1 MRFNKL
7 FRKVFAAVSA
17 VTLIVSGMPVGL
29 GVTAFAADTQT
40 RKITYSFSA
49 NSSKKAPAAGEIL
62 DGTAGESGGILYV
75 SQDAGNSGV
84 TYDSDKLRF
93 RQGSVLYLPVKD
105 DTTKV
110 KYEQLCSNAATDRP
124 VYIGSADSGYSVQM
138 KTTTQS
144 VTVDDITGYIVEKEG
159 QKYLPVISG
168 GDVKIRTMALTEYN
182 PIINVTVTGTVANAA
197 ENGIT
202 EIKFDSL
209 TDSSAKTVTA
219 QVDSNGKYSVVLKR
233 VNGSAKYEVSIS
245 AVGFKIND
253 TDNGNILELTGEN
266 ATAVKDFEAV
276 ADAVATVSGSIMG
289 IPADAVKGTVSV
301 KFVPD
306 NSKLSTIAVDVKAE
320 TDGSYSF
327 SNVSINSS
335 SNYSVVL
342 GGVDDYEVTEKLN
355 KAAGDY
361 TDVQIA
367 ATQRVKVNVSGK
379 FVTSDDKASDVTKI
393 TFTNKSDSNYSY
405 SFDVTGDG
413 YKAQLRAGEYD
424 TSVVSEKYTAYD
436 HVSVGS
442 SDVLNDVYLET
453 EADTS
458 PVKYQ
463 SEVKVGKGQQFETI
477 TDAVKYI
484 GRMARTTE
492 RVTITLTDALYRE
505 QVMVDTPY
513 VTISSE
519 AGSTIT
525 WYYGSGYTYYSADM
539 NGYYSEARAVDKY
552 EKGVAIGMGTGHWGA
567 TVNVLPT
574 ATAFRSEG
582 VIYESSFNRYM
593 TTEEVEDGVG
603 KGGDNSKVD
612 RSKATDADIKLY
624 KNKERACVIFIEA
637 DQSEFKDCQFL
648 SSQDTMFT
656 GNNTEHTYFKN
667 CVIEG
672 TTDYICGDGS
682 AVFDGCTLS
691 MYGYGD
697 KAASGSIIVA
707 SKALSQLG
715 YLFNNCKVV
724 KTSYPGINNGIT
736 KTYFARPWRADSKVV
751 FLNTEV
757 EDANTIAPAGFTS
770 MSNVT
775 PAKAKYYEY
784 NTHLADGT
792 KVSTSSRAAG
802 VNKMTDEEA
811 SAVKL
816 EDYFEG
822 WTPAYYKS
830 GDVKPEPVA
839 ADYTAVDEAIK
850 AAEALNKDDYE
861 DFSAVTKAIEAVDR
875 TLTSKEQAKVDAMAK
890 AITDAINGLVK
901 KQPVVE
907 PDDPGKT
914 DIKVDIDRNEDAAD
928 FKDIASVGDVKV
940 KDEEGKDL
948 TVSEIKLNVEKAAA
962 SISEKIDAAIA
973 DKNINGFDS
982 KNADYY
988 DISLKTTDGKVVKL
1002 SNGKIKITMS
1012 YKKGI
1017 NAADYN
1023 LYVFHMNNN
1032 GVLESVAVTADENG
1046 FSFEAESNS
1055 AYEGNINETGSVTLR
1070 SGAVDANG
1078 VLKGSGNNGKLV
1090 PASFDGLNF
1099 YYTAVPT
1106 SLNFTLRAKVT
1117 VDQWNL
1123 SNGQEG
1129 FGLMAADRLGGSG
1142 WNNSYMAVV
1151 SKTEYYWN
1159 EEAGKV
1165 TNDTTMFRRASKEQ
1179 PQRTLSMRCLRNW
1192 RTGTMQQQR
1201 QRNRESR
1208 QKSRIFLQTSTC
1220 MEFKKERT

>member
-29 GVTAFAADTQT
+29 GVTAKAADTQT

-110 KYEQLCSNAATDRP
+110 KYEQICSNAATDRP
-124 VYIGSADSGYSVQM
+124 VYIGSVDSGYSVQM
-138 KTTTQS
+138 KTKTQS

-182 PIINVTVTGTVANAA
+182 PIINVAVTGTVANAA

-253 TDNGNILELTGEN
+253 TDNGNILELTGED

-306 NSKLSTIAVDVKAE
+306 NSKLSTIEVDVKAQ

-361 TDVQIA
+361 TDVKIA
-367 ATQRVKVNVSGK
+367 ATQRAKVNVSGK

-393 TFTNKSDSNYSY
+393 TFTNKSDSSYSY

-442 SDVLNDVYLET
+442 ADVLNDVYLET

-458 PVKYQ
+458 PVEYQ
-463 SEVKVGKGQQFETI
+463 AEVKVGKGQQFETI

-484 GRMARTTE
+484 GRMTRTTE

-519 AGSTIT
+519 TGSTIT

-552 EKGVAIGMGTGHWGA
+552 EKGVEIGMGTGHWGA

-593 TTEEVEDGVG
+593 TTEEVADGVG

-724 KTSYPGINNGIT
+724 KTSYPGINKGIT

-839 ADYTAVDEAIK
+839 ADYTAVDEAVK

-875 TLTSKEQAKVDAMAK
+875 TLTSEDQAKVDAMAK

-907 PDDPGKT
+907 PDDPGRT
-914 DIKVDIDRNEDAAD
+914 DIKVDLDENEDAAD
-928 FKDIASVGDVKV
+928 FKDVASVGDVKV

-973 DKNINGFDS
+973 DKNIKGFDS

-1002 SNGKIKITMS
+1002 SSGKIKITMS

-1032 GVLESVAVTADENG
+1032 GVLESVAVTADENS
-1046 FSFEAESNS
+1046 FSFEAESFSPYAVVYAAKDSGSDITPSTPENP
-1055 AYEGNINETGSVTLR
+1055 GNDETPGTAETPGTTETPDSTVTPDSSVSTGDSL
-1070 SGAVDANG
+1070 GMFMYMIILAAALAGMAG
-1078 VLKGSGNNGKLV
+1078 VVVYDRK
-1090 PASFDGLNF
+1090 
-1099 YYTAVPT
+1099 
-1106 SLNFTLRAKVT
+1106 RAK
-1117 VDQWNL
+1117 
-1123 SNGQEG
+1123 
-1129 FGLMAADRLGGSG
+1129 
-1142 WNNSYMAVV
+1142 
-1151 SKTEYYWN
+1151 
-1159 EEAGKV
+1159 
-1165 TNDTTMFRRASKEQ
+1165 
-1179 PQRTLSMRCLRNW
+1179 
-1192 RTGTMQQQR
+1192 
-1201 QRNRESR
+1201 
-1208 QKSRIFLQTSTC
+1208 
-1220 MEFKKERT
+1220 

>member
-29 GVTAFAADTQT
+29 GVTAKAADTQT

-168 GDVKIRTMALTEYN
+168 GDVKVRTMALTEYN

-253 TDNGNILELTGEN
+253 TDNGNILELTGED

-306 NSKLSTIAVDVKAE
+306 NSKLSTIEVDVKAQ

-361 TDVQIA
+361 TDVKIA
-367 ATQRVKVNVSGK
+367 ATQRTKVNVSGK

-393 TFTNKSDSNYSY
+393 TFTNKSDSSYSY

-442 SDVLNDVYLET
+442 ADVLNDVYLET

-458 PVKYQ
+458 PVEYQ
-463 SEVKVGKGQQFETI
+463 AEVKVGKGQQFETI

-484 GRMARTTE
+484 GRMTRTTE

-593 TTEEVEDGVG
+593 TTEEVADGVG

-724 KTSYPGINNGIT
+724 KTSYPGINKGIT

-875 TLTSKEQAKVDAMAK
+875 TLTSEEQAKVDAMAK

-901 KQPVVE
+901 KQT
-907 PDDPGKT
+907 DDSDKS
-914 DIKVDIDRNEDAAD
+914 DIKVDLDENEDAAD
-928 FKDIASVGDVKV
+928 FKDVASVGDVKV

-973 DKNINGFDS
+973 DKNIKGFDS

-1002 SNGKIKITMS
+1002 SSGKIKITMS

-1046 FSFEAESNS
+1046 FSFEAESFSPYAVVYAAKDSGSDITPSTPENP
-1055 AYEGNINETGSVTLR
+1055 GNNETPGTAETPGTTETPDSTVTPDSSVSTGDSL
-1070 SGAVDANG
+1070 GMFMYMIILAAALAGMAG
-1078 VLKGSGNNGKLV
+1078 VVVYDRK
-1090 PASFDGLNF
+1090 
-1099 YYTAVPT
+1099 
-1106 SLNFTLRAKVT
+1106 RAK
-1117 VDQWNL
+1117 
-1123 SNGQEG
+1123 
-1129 FGLMAADRLGGSG
+1129 
-1142 WNNSYMAVV
+1142 
-1151 SKTEYYWN
+1151 
-1159 EEAGKV
+1159 
-1165 TNDTTMFRRASKEQ
+1165 
-1179 PQRTLSMRCLRNW
+1179 
-1192 RTGTMQQQR
+1192 
-1201 QRNRESR
+1201 
-1208 QKSRIFLQTSTC
+1208 
-1220 MEFKKERT
+1220 

>member
-29 GVTAFAADTQT
+29 GVTAKAADTQT

-75 SQDAGNSGV
+75 SRDAGNSGV

-168 GDVKIRTMALTEYN
+168 GDVKVRTMALTEYN

-253 TDNGNILELTGEN
+253 TDNGNILELTGED

-306 NSKLSTIAVDVKAE
+306 NSKLSTIDVDVKAQ

-361 TDVQIA
+361 TDVKIA
-367 ATQRVKVNVSGK
+367 ATQRAKVNVSGK

-393 TFTNKSDSNYSY
+393 TFTNKSDSSYSY

-442 SDVLNDVYLET
+442 ADVLNDVYLET

-458 PVKYQ
+458 PVEYQ
-463 SEVKVGKGQQFETI
+463 AEVKVGKGQQFETI

-484 GRMARTTE
+484 GRMTRTTE

-552 EKGVAIGMGTGHWGA
+552 EKGVEIGMGTGHWGA

-593 TTEEVEDGVG
+593 TTEEVADGVG

-612 RSKATDADIKLY
+612 RSKATDAGIKLY

-682 AVFDGCTLS
+682 AVFDSCTLS

-724 KTSYPGINNGIT
+724 KTSYPGINKGIT

-830 GDVKPEPVA
+830 GNVKPEPVA

-850 AAEALNKDDYE
+850 SAEALNKDDYE

-875 TLTSKEQAKVDAMAK
+875 TLTSEDQAKVDAMAK

-914 DIKVDIDRNEDAAD
+914 DIKVDLDGNEDTAD
-928 FKDIASVGDVKV
+928 FKDIASVGDIKV

-948 TVSEIKLNVEKAAA
+948 TVSEIKLNVEKTAA
-962 SISEKIDAAIA
+962 STSEKIDAAIA
-973 DKNINGFDS
+973 EKNIKGFDS

-1002 SNGKIKITMS
+1002 SSGKIKITMS

-1046 FSFEAESNS
+1046 FSFEAESFSPYAVVYAAKDSGSDITPSTPENP
-1055 AYEGNINETGSVTLR
+1055 GNNETPGTAETPGTTETPDSTVTPDSSVSTGDSL
-1070 SGAVDANG
+1070 GMFMYMIILAAALAGMAG
-1078 VLKGSGNNGKLV
+1078 VVVYDRK
-1090 PASFDGLNF
+1090 
-1099 YYTAVPT
+1099 
-1106 SLNFTLRAKVT
+1106 RAK
-1117 VDQWNL
+1117 
-1123 SNGQEG
+1123 
-1129 FGLMAADRLGGSG
+1129 
-1142 WNNSYMAVV
+1142 
-1151 SKTEYYWN
+1151 
-1159 EEAGKV
+1159 
-1165 TNDTTMFRRASKEQ
+1165 
-1179 PQRTLSMRCLRNW
+1179 
-1192 RTGTMQQQR
+1192 
-1201 QRNRESR
+1201 
-1208 QKSRIFLQTSTC
+1208 
-1220 MEFKKERT
+1220 

>member
-29 GVTAFAADTQT
+29 GVTAKAADTQT

-49 NSSKKAPAAGEIL
+49 NSSKKAPTAGEIL

-110 KYEQLCSNAATDRP
+110 KYEQVCSNAATDRP
-124 VYIGSADSGYSVQM
+124 VYIGSVDSGYSVQM

-168 GDVKIRTMALTEYN
+168 GDVKVRTMTLTEYN

-253 TDNGNILELTGEN
+253 TDNGNILELTGED

-306 NSKLSTIAVDVKAE
+306 NSKLSTIEVDVKAQ

-361 TDVQIA
+361 TDVKIA
-367 ATQRVKVNVSGK
+367 ATQRTKVNVSGK

-393 TFTNKSDSNYSY
+393 TFTNKSDSSYSY

-442 SDVLNDVYLET
+442 ADVLNDVYLET

-458 PVKYQ
+458 PVEYQ
-463 SEVKVGKGQQFETI
+463 AEVKVGKGQQFETI

-484 GRMARTTE
+484 GRMTRTTE

-593 TTEEVEDGVG
+593 TTEEVADGVG

-724 KTSYPGINNGIT
+724 KTSYPGINKGIT

-875 TLTSKEQAKVDAMAK
+875 TLTSEEQAKVDAMAK

-901 KQPVVE
+901 KQT
-907 PDDPGKT
+907 DDSDKS
-914 DIKVDIDRNEDAAD
+914 DIKVDLDENEDAAD
-928 FKDIASVGDVKV
+928 FKDVASVGDVKV

-973 DKNINGFDS
+973 DKNIKGFDS

-1002 SNGKIKITMS
+1002 SSGKIKITMS

-1046 FSFEAESNS
+1046 FSFEAESFSPYAVVYAAKDSGSDITPSTPENP
-1055 AYEGNINETGSVTLR
+1055 GNNETPGTAETPGTTETPDSTVTPDSSVSTGDSL
-1070 SGAVDANG
+1070 GMFMYMIILAAALAGMAG
-1078 VLKGSGNNGKLV
+1078 VVVYDRK
-1090 PASFDGLNF
+1090 
-1099 YYTAVPT
+1099 
-1106 SLNFTLRAKVT
+1106 RAK
-1117 VDQWNL
+1117 
-1123 SNGQEG
+1123 
-1129 FGLMAADRLGGSG
+1129 
-1142 WNNSYMAVV
+1142 
-1151 SKTEYYWN
+1151 
-1159 EEAGKV
+1159 
-1165 TNDTTMFRRASKEQ
+1165 
-1179 PQRTLSMRCLRNW
+1179 
-1192 RTGTMQQQR
+1192 
-1201 QRNRESR
+1201 
-1208 QKSRIFLQTSTC
+1208 
-1220 MEFKKERT
+1220 

>member
-306 NSKLSTIAVDVKAE
+306 NSKLSTIAVDVKAQ

-724 KTSYPGINNGIT
+724 KTSYPGINKGIT

-822 WTPAYYKS
+822 WTPTYYTS

-875 TLTSKEQAKVDAMAK
+875 TLTSEDQAKVDAMAK

-1046 FSFEAESNS
+1046 FSFEAESFSPYAVVYAVKDSGSDITPSTPENP
-1055 AYEGNINETGSVTLR
+1055 GNDETPGTTETPGTPGTTETPDSSVSTGDSL
-1070 SGAVDANG
+1070 GMFMYMIILAAALAGMAG
-1078 VLKGSGNNGKLV
+1078 VVVNDRK
-1090 PASFDGLNF
+1090 
-1099 YYTAVPT
+1099 
-1106 SLNFTLRAKVT
+1106 RAK
-1117 VDQWNL
+1117 
-1123 SNGQEG
+1123 
-1129 FGLMAADRLGGSG
+1129 
-1142 WNNSYMAVV
+1142 
-1151 SKTEYYWN
+1151 
-1159 EEAGKV
+1159 
-1165 TNDTTMFRRASKEQ
+1165 
-1179 PQRTLSMRCLRNW
+1179 
-1192 RTGTMQQQR
+1192 
-1201 QRNRESR
+1201 
-1208 QKSRIFLQTSTC
+1208 
-1220 MEFKKERT
+1220 

>member
-49 NSSKKAPAAGEIL
+49 NSSKKAPVAGEIL

-75 SQDAGNSGV
+75 SQDVGNSGV

-306 NSKLSTIAVDVKAE
+306 NSKLSTIAVDVKAQ

-367 ATQRVKVNVSGK
+367 ATQRAKVNVSGK

-724 KTSYPGINNGIT
+724 KTSYPGINKGIT

-839 ADYTAVDEAIK
+839 ADYTSVDEAVK

-875 TLTSKEQAKVDAMAK
+875 TLTSEEQAKVDAMAK

-928 FKDIASVGDVKV
+928 FKDVVSVGDVKV

-948 TVSEIKLNVEKAAA
+948 TVSEIKLNVEKIAA
-962 SISEKIDAAIA
+962 STSEKIDAAIA
-973 DKNINGFDS
+973 EKNIKGFDS

-1002 SNGKIKITMS
+1002 SSGKIKITMS

-1046 FSFEAESNS
+1046 FSFEAESFS
-1055 AYEGNINETGSVTLR
+1055 PYAVVYAVKDSGSDITP
-1070 SGAVDANG
+1070 STPEN
-1078 VLKGSGNNGKLV
+1078 SGNDETPGTTET
-1090 PASFDGLNF
+1090 PG
-1099 YYTAVPT
+1099 TAETPGTTETPDSSVST
-1106 SLNFTLRAKVT
+1106 GDSLGMFMYMIILAAALAGMAGVAVYDRKRAK
-1117 VDQWNL
+1117 
-1123 SNGQEG
+1123 
-1129 FGLMAADRLGGSG
+1129 
-1142 WNNSYMAVV
+1142 
-1151 SKTEYYWN
+1151 
-1159 EEAGKV
+1159 
-1165 TNDTTMFRRASKEQ
+1165 
-1179 PQRTLSMRCLRNW
+1179 
-1192 RTGTMQQQR
+1192 
-1201 QRNRESR
+1201 
-1208 QKSRIFLQTSTC
+1208 
-1220 MEFKKERT
+1220 

>member
-29 GVTAFAADTQT
+29 GVTAKAADTQT

-75 SQDAGNSGV
+75 SRDAGNSGV

-168 GDVKIRTMALTEYN
+168 GDVKVRTMALTEYN

-233 VNGSAKYEVSIS
+233 VNGSARYEVSIS

-253 TDNGNILELTGEN
+253 TDNGNILELTGED

-306 NSKLSTIAVDVKAE
+306 NSKLSTIEVDVKAQ

-361 TDVQIA
+361 TDVKIA
-367 ATQRVKVNVSGK
+367 ATQRTKVNVSGK

-393 TFTNKSDSNYSY
+393 TFTNKSDSSYSY

-442 SDVLNDVYLET
+442 ADVLNDVYLET

-458 PVKYQ
+458 PVEYQ
-463 SEVKVGKGQQFETI
+463 AEVKVGKGQQFETI

-484 GRMARTTE
+484 GRMTRTTE

-552 EKGVAIGMGTGHWGA
+552 EKGVEIGMGTGHWGA

-593 TTEEVEDGVG
+593 TTEEVADGVG

-822 WTPAYYKS
+822 WAPAYYKS

-875 TLTSKEQAKVDAMAK
+875 TLTSEEQAKVDAMAK

-914 DIKVDIDRNEDAAD
+914 DIKVDLDGNEYAAD
-928 FKDIASVGDVKV
+928 FKDVASVGDVKV

-948 TVSEIKLNVEKAAA
+948 TVSEIRLNVEKTAA
-962 SISEKIDAAIA
+962 STSEKIDAAIA
-973 DKNINGFDS
+973 EKNIKGFDS

-1002 SNGKIKITMS
+1002 SSGKIKITMS

-1032 GVLESVAVTADENG
+1032 GVLESVAVTADENS
-1046 FSFEAESNS
+1046 FSFEAESFSPYAVVYAAKDSGSDITPSTPENP
-1055 AYEGNINETGSVTLR
+1055 GNDETPGTAETPGTTETPDSTVTPDSSVSTGDSL
-1070 SGAVDANG
+1070 GMFMYMIILAAALAGMAG
-1078 VLKGSGNNGKLV
+1078 VVVYDRK
-1090 PASFDGLNF
+1090 
-1099 YYTAVPT
+1099 
-1106 SLNFTLRAKVT
+1106 RAK
-1117 VDQWNL
+1117 
-1123 SNGQEG
+1123 
-1129 FGLMAADRLGGSG
+1129 
-1142 WNNSYMAVV
+1142 
-1151 SKTEYYWN
+1151 
-1159 EEAGKV
+1159 
-1165 TNDTTMFRRASKEQ
+1165 
-1179 PQRTLSMRCLRNW
+1179 
-1192 RTGTMQQQR
+1192 
-1201 QRNRESR
+1201 
-1208 QKSRIFLQTSTC
+1208 
-1220 MEFKKERT
+1220 

>member
-49 NSSKKAPAAGEIL
+49 NSSKKAPVAGEIL

-75 SQDAGNSGV
+75 SQDVGNSGV

-306 NSKLSTIAVDVKAE
+306 NSKLSTIDVDVKAE
-320 TDGSYSF
+320 KDGSYSF

-361 TDVQIA
+361 TDVKIA
-367 ATQRVKVNVSGK
+367 ATQRAKINVSGK

-393 TFTNKSDSNYSY
+393 TFTNKLDSSYSY

-784 NTHLADGT
+784 NTHTPDGT
-792 KVSTSSRAAG
+792 AVDTSARAEGVTILTAEDAAKIDIKALHTAG
-802 VNKMTDEEA
+802 EWIVDKEATAEEAGSKHKECTVCGHVMEEAVIDKLTPSIPDPEPTPDKPNADVEVKGDAPTIKNDADTVKEIESSVKLTDEEKE
-811 SAVKL
+811 AVKAGADIKFNIVVKD
-816 EDYFEG
+816 EVK
-822 WTPAYYKS
+822 A
-830 GDVKPEPVA
+830 GDKELIDTKISSLVNNGVVGKVFDITIEKQVGSNAAVKAEFNSEITLKVQVPE
-839 ADYTAVDEAIK
+839 ELI
-850 AAEALNKDDYE
+850 NKDDSKTRTYKIIRVHDGE
-861 DFSAVTKAIEAVDR
+861 VTVID
-875 TLTSKEQAKVDAMAK
+875 KENCVFDEETGL
-890 AITDAINGLVK
+890 ITF
-901 KQPVVE
+901 
-907 PDDPGKT
+907 KT
-914 DIKVDIDRNEDAAD
+914 DKFSTYAIVYEDAA
-928 FKDIASVGDVKV
+928 K
-940 KDEEGKDL
+940 
-948 TVSEIKLNVEKAAA
+948 TVVTPGNTDNNQPAAP
-962 SISEKIDAAIA
+962 
-973 DKNINGFDS
+973 
-982 KNADYY
+982 
-988 DISLKTTDGKVVKL
+988 
-1002 SNGKIKITMS
+1002 
-1012 YKKGI
+1012 
-1017 NAADYN
+1017 
-1023 LYVFHMNNN
+1023 
-1032 GVLESVAVTADENG
+1032 
-1046 FSFEAESNS
+1046 EAEKP
-1055 AYEGNINETGSVTLR
+1055 AAEGSSPNTGDM
-1070 SGAVDANG
+1070 GMMAV
-1078 VLKGSGNNGKLV
+1078 VMMMS
-1090 PASFDGLNF
+1090 
-1099 YYTAVPT
+1099 
-1106 SLNFTLRAKVT
+1106 
-1117 VDQWNL
+1117 
-1123 SNGQEG
+1123 
-1129 FGLMAADRLGGSG
+1129 LMAAAMLGAAYVLFAQARS
-1142 WNNSYMAVV
+1142 
-1151 SKTEYYWN
+1151 
-1159 EEAGKV
+1159 
-1165 TNDTTMFRRASKEQ
+1165 RRRS
-1179 PQRTLSMRCLRNW
+1179 
-1192 RTGTMQQQR
+1192 
-1201 QRNRESR
+1201 
-1208 QKSRIFLQTSTC
+1208 
-1220 MEFKKERT
+1220 

>member
-29 GVTAFAADTQT
+29 GVTAKAADTQT

-124 VYIGSADSGYSVQM
+124 VYIGSVDSGYSVQM

-306 NSKLSTIAVDVKAE
+306 NSKLSTIDVDVKAE
-320 TDGSYSF
+320 KDGSYSF

-361 TDVQIA
+361 TDVKIA
-367 ATQRVKVNVSGK
+367 ATQRAKINVSGK

-393 TFTNKSDSNYSY
+393 TFTNKSDSSYSY

-442 SDVLNDVYLET
+442 ADVLNDVYLET

-875 TLTSKEQAKVDAMAK
+875 TLTSEDQAKVDAMAK

-948 TVSEIKLNVEKAAA
+948 TVSEIKLNVEKIAA
-962 SISEKIDAAIA
+962 STSEKIDAAIA
-973 DKNINGFDS
+973 EKNIKGFDS

-1032 GVLESVAVTADENG
+1032 GVLESVAVTADENV
-1046 FSFEAESNS
+1046 FSFEAESFSPYAVVYAVKDSGSDITPSIPENP
-1055 AYEGNINETGSVTLR
+1055 GNDETPGTTETPGTAETPDSTVTPDSSVSTGDSL
-1070 SGAVDANG
+1070 GMFMYMIILAAALAGIAGVAVYDR
-1078 VLKGSGNNGKLV
+1078 K
-1090 PASFDGLNF
+1090 
-1099 YYTAVPT
+1099 
-1106 SLNFTLRAKVT
+1106 RAK
-1117 VDQWNL
+1117 
-1123 SNGQEG
+1123 
-1129 FGLMAADRLGGSG
+1129 
-1142 WNNSYMAVV
+1142 
-1151 SKTEYYWN
+1151 
-1159 EEAGKV
+1159 
-1165 TNDTTMFRRASKEQ
+1165 
-1179 PQRTLSMRCLRNW
+1179 
-1192 RTGTMQQQR
+1192 
-1201 QRNRESR
+1201 
-1208 QKSRIFLQTSTC
+1208 
-1220 MEFKKERT
+1220 

>member
-29 GVTAFAADTQT
+29 GVTAKAADTQT

-110 KYEQLCSNAATDRP
+110 KYEQVCSNAATDRP
-124 VYIGSADSGYSVQM
+124 VYIGSVDSGYSVQM

-168 GDVKIRTMALTEYN
+168 GDVKVRTMALTEYN

-233 VNGSAKYEVSIS
+233 VNGSARYEVSIS

-253 TDNGNILELTGEN
+253 TDNGNILELTGED

-306 NSKLSTIAVDVKAE
+306 NSKLSTIEVDVKAQ

-361 TDVQIA
+361 TDVKIA
-367 ATQRVKVNVSGK
+367 ATQRAKVNVSGK

-393 TFTNKSDSNYSY
+393 TFTNKSDSSYSY

-442 SDVLNDVYLET
+442 ADVLNDVYLET

-458 PVKYQ
+458 PVEYQ
-463 SEVKVGKGQQFETI
+463 AEVKVGKGQQFETI

-484 GRMARTTE
+484 GRMTRTTE

-593 TTEEVEDGVG
+593 TTEEVADGVG

-724 KTSYPGINNGIT
+724 KTSYPGINKGIT

-875 TLTSKEQAKVDAMAK
+875 TLTSEEQAKVDAMAK

-914 DIKVDIDRNEDAAD
+914 DIKVDLDGNEDTAD
-928 FKDIASVGDVKV
+928 FKDIASVGDIKV

-948 TVSEIKLNVEKAAA
+948 TVSEIKLNVEKTAA
-962 SISEKIDAAIA
+962 STSEKIDAAIA
-973 DKNINGFDS
+973 EKNIKGFDS

-1002 SNGKIKITMS
+1002 SSGKIKITMS

-1046 FSFEAESNS
+1046 FSFEAESFSPYAVVYAAKDSGSDITPSTPENP
-1055 AYEGNINETGSVTLR
+1055 GNNETPGTAETPETPDSTVTPDSSVSTGDSL
-1070 SGAVDANG
+1070 GMFMYMIILAAALAGMAG
-1078 VLKGSGNNGKLV
+1078 VVVYDRK
-1090 PASFDGLNF
+1090 
-1099 YYTAVPT
+1099 
-1106 SLNFTLRAKVT
+1106 RAK
-1117 VDQWNL
+1117 
-1123 SNGQEG
+1123 
-1129 FGLMAADRLGGSG
+1129 
-1142 WNNSYMAVV
+1142 
-1151 SKTEYYWN
+1151 
-1159 EEAGKV
+1159 
-1165 TNDTTMFRRASKEQ
+1165 
-1179 PQRTLSMRCLRNW
+1179 
-1192 RTGTMQQQR
+1192 
-1201 QRNRESR
+1201 
-1208 QKSRIFLQTSTC
+1208 
-1220 MEFKKERT
+1220 

>member
-29 GVTAFAADTQT
+29 GVTAKAADTQT

-75 SQDAGNSGV
+75 SRDAGNSGV

-168 GDVKIRTMALTEYN
+168 GDVKVRTMALTEYN

-253 TDNGNILELTGEN
+253 TDNGNILELTGED

-306 NSKLSTIAVDVKAE
+306 NSKLSTIDVDVKAQ

-355 KAAGDY
+355 KAVGDY
-361 TDVQIA
+361 TDVKIA
-367 ATQRVKVNVSGK
+367 ATQRAKVNVSGK

-393 TFTNKSDSNYSY
+393 TFTNKSDSSYSY
-405 SFDVTGDG
+405 SFNVTGDG

-442 SDVLNDVYLET
+442 ADVLNDVYLET

-458 PVKYQ
+458 PVEYQ
-463 SEVKVGKGQQFETI
+463 AEVKVGKGQQFETI

-484 GRMARTTE
+484 GRMTRTTE
-492 RVTITLTDALYRE
+492 RVTIILTDALYRE

-552 EKGVAIGMGTGHWGA
+552 EKGVEIGMGTGHWGA

-593 TTEEVEDGVG
+593 TTEEVADGVG

-811 SAVKL
+811 SEVKL

-839 ADYTAVDEAIK
+839 ADYTAVDEAVK

-875 TLTSKEQAKVDAMAK
+875 TLTSEEQAKVDAMAK

-914 DIKVDIDRNEDAAD
+914 DIKVDLDENEDAAD
-928 FKDIASVGDVKV
+928 FKDVASVGDVKV

-973 DKNINGFDS
+973 DKNIKGFDS

-1002 SNGKIKITMS
+1002 SSGKIKITMS

-1032 GVLESVAVTADENG
+1032 GVLESVAVTADENS
-1046 FSFEAESNS
+1046 FSFEAESFSPYAVVYAAKDSGSDITPSTPENP
-1055 AYEGNINETGSVTLR
+1055 GNDETPGTAETPGTTETPDSTVTPDSSVSTGDSL
-1070 SGAVDANG
+1070 GMFMYMIILAAALAGMAG
-1078 VLKGSGNNGKLV
+1078 VVVYDRK
-1090 PASFDGLNF
+1090 
-1099 YYTAVPT
+1099 
-1106 SLNFTLRAKVT
+1106 RAK
-1117 VDQWNL
+1117 
-1123 SNGQEG
+1123 
-1129 FGLMAADRLGGSG
+1129 
-1142 WNNSYMAVV
+1142 
-1151 SKTEYYWN
+1151 
-1159 EEAGKV
+1159 
-1165 TNDTTMFRRASKEQ
+1165 
-1179 PQRTLSMRCLRNW
+1179 
-1192 RTGTMQQQR
+1192 
-1201 QRNRESR
+1201 
-1208 QKSRIFLQTSTC
+1208 
-1220 MEFKKERT
+1220 

>member
-1 MRFNKL
+1 MRFDKL

-29 GVTAFAADTQT
+29 GVTAKAADTQT

-110 KYEQLCSNAATDRP
+110 KYEQVCSNAATDRP
-124 VYIGSADSGYSVQM
+124 VYIGSVDSGYSVQM

-168 GDVKIRTMALTEYN
+168 GDVKVRTMTLTEYN

-233 VNGSAKYEVSIS
+233 VNGSARYEVSIS

-253 TDNGNILELTGEN
+253 TDNGNILELTGED

-306 NSKLSTIAVDVKAE
+306 NSKLSTIEVDVKAQ

-361 TDVQIA
+361 TDVKIA
-367 ATQRVKVNVSGK
+367 ATQRAKVNVSGK

-393 TFTNKSDSNYSY
+393 TFTNKSDSSYSY

-442 SDVLNDVYLET
+442 ADVLNDVYLET

-458 PVKYQ
+458 PVEYQ
-463 SEVKVGKGQQFETI
+463 AEVKVGKGQQFETI

-484 GRMARTTE
+484 GRMTRTTE

-519 AGSTIT
+519 TGSAIT

-552 EKGVAIGMGTGHWGA
+552 EKGVEIGMGTGHWGA

-593 TTEEVEDGVG
+593 TTEEVADGVG

-724 KTSYPGINNGIT
+724 KTSYPGINKGIT

-875 TLTSKEQAKVDAMAK
+875 TLTSEDQAKVDAMAK

-901 KQPVVE
+901 KQT
-907 PDDPGKT
+907 DDSDKS
-914 DIKVDIDRNEDAAD
+914 DIKVDLDENEDAAD
-928 FKDIASVGDVKV
+928 FKDVASVGDVKV

-973 DKNINGFDS
+973 DKNIKGFDS

-1002 SNGKIKITMS
+1002 SSGKIKITMS

-1046 FSFEAESNS
+1046 FSFEAESFSPYAVVYAAKDSGSDITPSTPENP
-1055 AYEGNINETGSVTLR
+1055 GNNETPGTAETPGTTETPDSTVTPDSSVSTGDSL
-1070 SGAVDANG
+1070 GMFMYMIILAAALAGMAG
-1078 VLKGSGNNGKLV
+1078 VVVYDRK
-1090 PASFDGLNF
+1090 
-1099 YYTAVPT
+1099 
-1106 SLNFTLRAKVT
+1106 RAK
-1117 VDQWNL
+1117 
-1123 SNGQEG
+1123 
-1129 FGLMAADRLGGSG
+1129 
-1142 WNNSYMAVV
+1142 
-1151 SKTEYYWN
+1151 
-1159 EEAGKV
+1159 
-1165 TNDTTMFRRASKEQ
+1165 
-1179 PQRTLSMRCLRNW
+1179 
-1192 RTGTMQQQR
+1192 
-1201 QRNRESR
+1201 
-1208 QKSRIFLQTSTC
+1208 
-1220 MEFKKERT
+1220 

>member
-29 GVTAFAADTQT
+29 GVTAKAADTQT

-75 SQDAGNSGV
+75 SRDAGNSGV

-168 GDVKIRTMALTEYN
+168 GDVKVRTMALTEYN

-253 TDNGNILELTGEN
+253 TDNGNILELTGED

-306 NSKLSTIAVDVKAE
+306 NSKLSTIDVDVKAQ

-361 TDVQIA
+361 TDVKIA
-367 ATQRVKVNVSGK
+367 ATQRAKVNVSGK

-393 TFTNKSDSNYSY
+393 TFTNKSDSSYSY
-405 SFDVTGDG
+405 SFNVTGDG

-442 SDVLNDVYLET
+442 ADVLNDVYLET

-458 PVKYQ
+458 PVEYQ
-463 SEVKVGKGQQFETI
+463 AEVKVGKGQQFETI

-484 GRMARTTE
+484 GRMTRTTE
-492 RVTITLTDALYRE
+492 RVTIILTDALYRE

-552 EKGVAIGMGTGHWGA
+552 EKGVEIGMGTGHWGA

-593 TTEEVEDGVG
+593 TTEEVADGVG

-811 SAVKL
+811 SEVKL

-839 ADYTAVDEAIK
+839 ADYTSVDEAIK

-875 TLTSKEQAKVDAMAK
+875 TLTSEDQAKVDAMAK

-914 DIKVDIDRNEDAAD
+914 DIKVDLDRNEDTAD

-973 DKNINGFDS
+973 DKNIKGFDS

-1002 SNGKIKITMS
+1002 SSGKIKITMS

-1046 FSFEAESNS
+1046 FSFEAESFSPYAVVYAAKDSGSDITPSTPENP
-1055 AYEGNINETGSVTLR
+1055 GNNETPGTAETPGTTETPDSTVTPDSSVSTGDSL
-1070 SGAVDANG
+1070 GMFMYMIILAAALAGMAG
-1078 VLKGSGNNGKLV
+1078 VVVYDRK
-1090 PASFDGLNF
+1090 
-1099 YYTAVPT
+1099 
-1106 SLNFTLRAKVT
+1106 RAK
-1117 VDQWNL
+1117 
-1123 SNGQEG
+1123 
-1129 FGLMAADRLGGSG
+1129 
-1142 WNNSYMAVV
+1142 
-1151 SKTEYYWN
+1151 
-1159 EEAGKV
+1159 
-1165 TNDTTMFRRASKEQ
+1165 
-1179 PQRTLSMRCLRNW
+1179 
-1192 RTGTMQQQR
+1192 
-1201 QRNRESR
+1201 
-1208 QKSRIFLQTSTC
+1208 
-1220 MEFKKERT
+1220 

>member
-1 MRFNKL
+1 MRVAYQCSEGFMRFNKL

-29 GVTAFAADTQT
+29 GVTAKAADTQT

-110 KYEQLCSNAATDRP
+110 KYEQVCSNAATDRP

-168 GDVKIRTMALTEYN
+168 GDVKVRTMALTEYN

-253 TDNGNILELTGEN
+253 TDNGNILELTGED

-306 NSKLSTIAVDVKAE
+306 NSKLSTIEVDVKAQ

-361 TDVQIA
+361 TDVKIA
-367 ATQRVKVNVSGK
+367 ATQRTKVNVSGK

-393 TFTNKSDSNYSY
+393 TFTNKSDSSYSY

-442 SDVLNDVYLET
+442 ADVLNDVYLET

-458 PVKYQ
+458 PVEYQ
-463 SEVKVGKGQQFETI
+463 AEVKVGKGQQFETI

-484 GRMARTTE
+484 GRMTRTTE

-593 TTEEVEDGVG
+593 TTEEVADGVG

-724 KTSYPGINNGIT
+724 KTSYPGINKGIT

-875 TLTSKEQAKVDAMAK
+875 TLTSEEQAKVDAMAK

-907 PDDPGKT
+907 PDDPGKI
-914 DIKVDIDRNEDAAD
+914 DIKVDLDRNEDTVD

-973 DKNINGFDS
+973 EKNIKGFDS

-1002 SNGKIKITMS
+1002 SSGKIKITMS

-1046 FSFEAESNS
+1046 FSFEAESFSPYAVVYAAKDSGSDITPSTPENP
-1055 AYEGNINETGSVTLR
+1055 GNDETPGTTETPDSTVTPDSSVSTGDSL
-1070 SGAVDANG
+1070 GMFMYMIILAAALAGMAG
-1078 VLKGSGNNGKLV
+1078 VVVYDRK
-1090 PASFDGLNF
+1090 
-1099 YYTAVPT
+1099 
-1106 SLNFTLRAKVT
+1106 RAK
-1117 VDQWNL
+1117 
-1123 SNGQEG
+1123 
-1129 FGLMAADRLGGSG
+1129 
-1142 WNNSYMAVV
+1142 
-1151 SKTEYYWN
+1151 
-1159 EEAGKV
+1159 
-1165 TNDTTMFRRASKEQ
+1165 
-1179 PQRTLSMRCLRNW
+1179 
-1192 RTGTMQQQR
+1192 
-1201 QRNRESR
+1201 
-1208 QKSRIFLQTSTC
+1208 
-1220 MEFKKERT
+1220 

>member
-29 GVTAFAADTQT
+29 GVTAKAADTQT

-49 NSSKKAPAAGEIL
+49 NSSKKAPTAGEIL

-110 KYEQLCSNAATDRP
+110 KYEQVCSNAATDRP
-124 VYIGSADSGYSVQM
+124 VYIGSVDSGYSVQM

-168 GDVKIRTMALTEYN
+168 GDVKVRTMTLTEYN

-253 TDNGNILELTGEN
+253 TDNGNILELTGED

-306 NSKLSTIAVDVKAE
+306 NSKLSTIEVDVKAQ

-361 TDVQIA
+361 TDVKIA
-367 ATQRVKVNVSGK
+367 ATQRTKVNVSGK

-393 TFTNKSDSNYSY
+393 TFTNKSDSSYSY

-442 SDVLNDVYLET
+442 ADVLNDVYLET

-458 PVKYQ
+458 PVEYQ
-463 SEVKVGKGQQFETI
+463 AEVKVGKGQQFETI

-484 GRMARTTE
+484 GRMTRTTE

-593 TTEEVEDGVG
+593 TTEEVADGVG

-672 TTDYICGDGS
+672 TTDYIWGDCS

-724 KTSYPGINNGIT
+724 KTSYPGINKGIT

-875 TLTSKEQAKVDAMAK
+875 TLTSEEQAKVDAMAK

-901 KQPVVE
+901 KQT
-907 PDDPGKT
+907 DDSDKS
-914 DIKVDIDRNEDAAD
+914 DIKVDLDENEDAAD
-928 FKDIASVGDVKV
+928 FKDVASVGDVKV

-973 DKNINGFDS
+973 DKNIKGFDS

-1002 SNGKIKITMS
+1002 SSGKIKITMS

-1046 FSFEAESNS
+1046 FSFEAESFSPYAVVYAAKDSGSDITPSTPENP
-1055 AYEGNINETGSVTLR
+1055 GNNETPGTAETPGTTETPDSTVTPDSSVSTGDSL
-1070 SGAVDANG
+1070 GMFMYMIILAAALAGMAG
-1078 VLKGSGNNGKLV
+1078 VVVYDRK
-1090 PASFDGLNF
+1090 
-1099 YYTAVPT
+1099 
-1106 SLNFTLRAKVT
+1106 RAK
-1117 VDQWNL
+1117 
-1123 SNGQEG
+1123 
-1129 FGLMAADRLGGSG
+1129 
-1142 WNNSYMAVV
+1142 
-1151 SKTEYYWN
+1151 
-1159 EEAGKV
+1159 
-1165 TNDTTMFRRASKEQ
+1165 
-1179 PQRTLSMRCLRNW
+1179 
-1192 RTGTMQQQR
+1192 
-1201 QRNRESR
+1201 
-1208 QKSRIFLQTSTC
+1208 
-1220 MEFKKERT
+1220 

>member
-29 GVTAFAADTQT
+29 GVTAKAADTQT

-75 SQDAGNSGV
+75 SRDAGNSGV

-168 GDVKIRTMALTEYN
+168 GDVKVRTMALTEYN

-253 TDNGNILELTGEN
+253 TDNGNILELTGED
-266 ATAVKDFEAV
+266 ATTVKDFEAV

-306 NSKLSTIAVDVKAE
+306 NSKLSTIDVDVKAQ

-361 TDVQIA
+361 TDVKIA
-367 ATQRVKVNVSGK
+367 ATQRAKVNVSGK

-393 TFTNKSDSNYSY
+393 TFTNKSDSSYSY

-442 SDVLNDVYLET
+442 ADVLNDVYLET

-458 PVKYQ
+458 PVEYQ
-463 SEVKVGKGQQFETI
+463 AEVKVGKGQQFETI

-484 GRMARTTE
+484 GRMTRTTE

-593 TTEEVEDGVG
+593 TTEEVADGVG

-707 SKALSQLG
+707 SKAL
-715 YLFNNCKVV
+715 
-724 KTSYPGINNGIT
+724 KTSYAGINKCIT

-875 TLTSKEQAKVDAMAK
+875 TLTSEDQAKVDAMAK

-914 DIKVDIDRNEDAAD
+914 DIKVDLDENEDAAD
-928 FKDIASVGDVKV
+928 FKDVASVGDVKV

-973 DKNINGFDS
+973 DKNIKGFDS

-1046 FSFEAESNS
+1046 FSFEAESFSPYAVVYAAKDSGSDITPSTPENP
-1055 AYEGNINETGSVTLR
+1055 GNNETPGTAETPGTTETPDSTVTPDSSVSTGDSL
-1070 SGAVDANG
+1070 GMFMYMIILAAALAGMAG
-1078 VLKGSGNNGKLV
+1078 VVVYDRK
-1090 PASFDGLNF
+1090 
-1099 YYTAVPT
+1099 
-1106 SLNFTLRAKVT
+1106 RAK
-1117 VDQWNL
+1117 
-1123 SNGQEG
+1123 
-1129 FGLMAADRLGGSG
+1129 
-1142 WNNSYMAVV
+1142 
-1151 SKTEYYWN
+1151 
-1159 EEAGKV
+1159 
-1165 TNDTTMFRRASKEQ
+1165 
-1179 PQRTLSMRCLRNW
+1179 
-1192 RTGTMQQQR
+1192 
-1201 QRNRESR
+1201 
-1208 QKSRIFLQTSTC
+1208 
-1220 MEFKKERT
+1220 

>member
-49 NSSKKAPAAGEIL
+49 NSSKKAPVAGEIL

-75 SQDAGNSGV
+75 SQDVGNSGV

-93 RQGSVLYLPVKD
+93 RKGSVLYLPVKD

-245 AVGFKIND
+245 AVGYKIND
-253 TDNGNILELTGEN
+253 TDNGNILELTGEG
-266 ATAVKDFEAV
+266 ATAVKDFETV

-875 TLTSKEQAKVDAMAK
+875 TLTSEEQAKVDAMAK

-973 DKNINGFDS
+973 DKNIKGFDS

-1046 FSFEAESNS
+1046 FSFEAESFSPYAVVYAVKDSGSDITPSTPENP
-1055 AYEGNINETGSVTLR
+1055 GNDETPGTTETPGTPGTTETPDSSVSTGDSL
-1070 SGAVDANG
+1070 GMFMYMIILAAALAGMAG
-1078 VLKGSGNNGKLV
+1078 VVVNDRK
-1090 PASFDGLNF
+1090 
-1099 YYTAVPT
+1099 
-1106 SLNFTLRAKVT
+1106 RAK
-1117 VDQWNL
+1117 
-1123 SNGQEG
+1123 
-1129 FGLMAADRLGGSG
+1129 
-1142 WNNSYMAVV
+1142 
-1151 SKTEYYWN
+1151 
-1159 EEAGKV
+1159 
-1165 TNDTTMFRRASKEQ
+1165 
-1179 PQRTLSMRCLRNW
+1179 
-1192 RTGTMQQQR
+1192 
-1201 QRNRESR
+1201 
-1208 QKSRIFLQTSTC
+1208 
-1220 MEFKKERT
+1220 

>member
-17 VTLIVSGMPVGL
+17 VTLIVSGMPAGL

-75 SQDAGNSGV
+75 SKDAGNSGV

-253 TDNGNILELTGEN
+253 TDNGNILELTGED

-306 NSKLSTIAVDVKAE
+306 NSKLSTIEVDVKAQ

-361 TDVQIA
+361 TDVKIA
-367 ATQRVKVNVSGK
+367 ATQRAKVNVSGK

-393 TFTNKSDSNYSY
+393 TFTNKSDSSYSY

-442 SDVLNDVYLET
+442 ADVLNDVYLET

-458 PVKYQ
+458 PVEYQ
-463 SEVKVGKGQQFETI
+463 AEVKVGKGQQFETI

-484 GRMARTTE
+484 GRMTRTTE

-724 KTSYPGINNGIT
+724 KTSYPGINKGIT

-830 GDVKPEPVA
+830 GDVKPEPVV
-839 ADYTAVDEAIK
+839 ADYTAVDEAVK

-875 TLTSKEQAKVDAMAK
+875 TLTSEEQAKVDAMAK

-914 DIKVDIDRNEDAAD
+914 DIKVDLDGNEYAAD
-928 FKDIASVGDVKV
+928 FKDVASVGDVKV

-948 TVSEIKLNVEKAAA
+948 TVSEIRLNVEKTAA
-962 SISEKIDAAIA
+962 STSEKIDAAIA
-973 DKNINGFDS
+973 EKNIKGFDS

-1002 SNGKIKITMS
+1002 SSGKIKITMS

-1046 FSFEAESNS
+1046 FSFEAESFSPYAVVYAAKDSGSDITPSTPENP
-1055 AYEGNINETGSVTLR
+1055 GNDETPGTTETPGTAETPGTTETPDSTVTPDSSVSTGDSL
-1070 SGAVDANG
+1070 GMFMYMIILAAALAGMAG
-1078 VLKGSGNNGKLV
+1078 VVVYDRK
-1090 PASFDGLNF
+1090 
-1099 YYTAVPT
+1099 
-1106 SLNFTLRAKVT
+1106 RAK
-1117 VDQWNL
+1117 
-1123 SNGQEG
+1123 
-1129 FGLMAADRLGGSG
+1129 
-1142 WNNSYMAVV
+1142 
-1151 SKTEYYWN
+1151 
-1159 EEAGKV
+1159 
-1165 TNDTTMFRRASKEQ
+1165 
-1179 PQRTLSMRCLRNW
+1179 
-1192 RTGTMQQQR
+1192 
-1201 QRNRESR
+1201 
-1208 QKSRIFLQTSTC
+1208 
-1220 MEFKKERT
+1220 

>member
-29 GVTAFAADTQT
+29 GVTAKAADTQT

-168 GDVKIRTMALTEYN
+168 GDVKVRTMALTEYN

-253 TDNGNILELTGEN
+253 TDNGNILELTGED

-289 IPADAVKGTVSV
+289 IPTDAVKGTVSV

-306 NSKLSTIAVDVKAE
+306 NSKLSTIDVDVKAQ

-342 GGVDDYEVTEKLN
+342 GDVDDYEVTEKLN

-361 TDVQIA
+361 TDVKIA
-367 ATQRVKVNVSGK
+367 ATQRAKVNVSGK

-393 TFTNKSDSNYSY
+393 TFTNKSDSSYSY
-405 SFDVTGDG
+405 SFNVTGDG

-442 SDVLNDVYLET
+442 ADVLNDVYLET

-458 PVKYQ
+458 PVEYQ
-463 SEVKVGKGQQFETI
+463 AEVKVGKGQQFETI

-484 GRMARTTE
+484 GRMTRTTE

-552 EKGVAIGMGTGHWGA
+552 EKGVEIGMGTGHWGA

-593 TTEEVEDGVG
+593 TTEEVADGVG

-724 KTSYPGINNGIT
+724 KTSYPGINKGIT

-839 ADYTAVDEAIK
+839 ADYTSVDEAVK

-875 TLTSKEQAKVDAMAK
+875 TLTSEDQAKVDAMAK

-914 DIKVDIDRNEDAAD
+914 DIKVDLDGNEDTAD
-928 FKDIASVGDVKV
+928 FKDIASVGDIKV

-948 TVSEIKLNVEKAAA
+948 TVSEIKLNVEKTAA
-962 SISEKIDAAIA
+962 STSEKIDAAIA
-973 DKNINGFDS
+973 EKNIKGFDS

-1002 SNGKIKITMS
+1002 SSGKIKITMS

-1046 FSFEAESNS
+1046 FSFEAESFSPYAVVYAAKDSGSDITPSTPENP
-1055 AYEGNINETGSVTLR
+1055 GNNETPGTAETPGTTETPDSTVTPDSSVSTGDSL
-1070 SGAVDANG
+1070 GMFMYMIILAAALAGMAG
-1078 VLKGSGNNGKLV
+1078 VVVYDRK
-1090 PASFDGLNF
+1090 
-1099 YYTAVPT
+1099 
-1106 SLNFTLRAKVT
+1106 RAK
-1117 VDQWNL
+1117 
-1123 SNGQEG
+1123 
-1129 FGLMAADRLGGSG
+1129 
-1142 WNNSYMAVV
+1142 
-1151 SKTEYYWN
+1151 
-1159 EEAGKV
+1159 
-1165 TNDTTMFRRASKEQ
+1165 
-1179 PQRTLSMRCLRNW
+1179 
-1192 RTGTMQQQR
+1192 
-1201 QRNRESR
+1201 
-1208 QKSRIFLQTSTC
+1208 
-1220 MEFKKERT
+1220 

>member
-1 MRFNKL
+1 
-7 FRKVFAAVSA
+7 
-17 VTLIVSGMPVGL
+17 MPVGL
-29 GVTAFAADTQT
+29 GVTAKAADTQT

-110 KYEQLCSNAATDRP
+110 KYEQVCSNAATDRP
-124 VYIGSADSGYSVQM
+124 VYIGSVDSGYSVQM

-168 GDVKIRTMALTEYN
+168 GDVKVRTMTLTEYN

-253 TDNGNILELTGEN
+253 TDNGNILELTGED

-306 NSKLSTIAVDVKAE
+306 NSKLSTIEVDVKAQ

-361 TDVQIA
+361 TDVKIA
-367 ATQRVKVNVSGK
+367 ATQRTKVNVSGK

-393 TFTNKSDSNYSY
+393 TFTNKSDSSYSY

-442 SDVLNDVYLET
+442 ADVLNDVYLET

-458 PVKYQ
+458 PVEYQ
-463 SEVKVGKGQQFETI
+463 AEVKVGKGQQFETI

-484 GRMARTTE
+484 GRMTRTTE

-552 EKGVAIGMGTGHWGA
+552 EKGVEIGMGTGHWGA

-593 TTEEVEDGVG
+593 TTEEVADGVG

-724 KTSYPGINNGIT
+724 KTSYPGINKGIT

-875 TLTSKEQAKVDAMAK
+875 TLTSEEQAKVDAMAK
-890 AITDAINGLVK
+890 AITDAINGLIK

-914 DIKVDIDRNEDAAD
+914 DIKVDLDRNEDTAD

-973 DKNINGFDS
+973 DKNIKGFDS

-1002 SNGKIKITMS
+1002 SSGKIKITMS

-1046 FSFEAESNS
+1046 FSFEAESFSPYAVVYAAKDSGSDITPSTPENP
-1055 AYEGNINETGSVTLR
+1055 GNDETPGTTETPDSTVTPDSSVSTGDSL
-1070 SGAVDANG
+1070 GMFMYMMILAAALAGMAG
-1078 VLKGSGNNGKLV
+1078 VVVYDRK
-1090 PASFDGLNF
+1090 
-1099 YYTAVPT
+1099 
-1106 SLNFTLRAKVT
+1106 RAK
-1117 VDQWNL
+1117 
-1123 SNGQEG
+1123 
-1129 FGLMAADRLGGSG
+1129 
-1142 WNNSYMAVV
+1142 
-1151 SKTEYYWN
+1151 
-1159 EEAGKV
+1159 
-1165 TNDTTMFRRASKEQ
+1165 
-1179 PQRTLSMRCLRNW
+1179 
-1192 RTGTMQQQR
+1192 
-1201 QRNRESR
+1201 
-1208 QKSRIFLQTSTC
+1208 
-1220 MEFKKERT
+1220 

>member
-29 GVTAFAADTQT
+29 GVTAKAADTQT

-110 KYEQLCSNAATDRP
+110 KYEQVCSNAATDRP
-124 VYIGSADSGYSVQM
+124 VYIGSVDSGYSVQM

-168 GDVKIRTMALTEYN
+168 GDVKVRTMALTEYN

-233 VNGSAKYEVSIS
+233 VNGSARYEVSIS

-253 TDNGNILELTGEN
+253 TDNGNILELTGED

-306 NSKLSTIAVDVKAE
+306 NSKLSTIEVDVKAQ

-361 TDVQIA
+361 TDVKIA
-367 ATQRVKVNVSGK
+367 ATQRAKVNVSGK

-393 TFTNKSDSNYSY
+393 TFTNKSDSSYSY

-442 SDVLNDVYLET
+442 ADVLNDVYLET

-458 PVKYQ
+458 PVEYQ
-463 SEVKVGKGQQFETI
+463 AEVKVGKGQQFETI

-484 GRMARTTE
+484 GRMTRTTE

-519 AGSTIT
+519 TGSAIT

-552 EKGVAIGMGTGHWGA
+552 EKGVEIGMGTGHWGA

-593 TTEEVEDGVG
+593 TTEEVADGVG

-724 KTSYPGINNGIT
+724 KTSYPGINKGIT

-784 NTHLADGT
+784 NTHLADGI

-875 TLTSKEQAKVDAMAK
+875 TLTSEDQAKVDAMAK

-914 DIKVDIDRNEDAAD
+914 DIKVDLDRNEDTAD

-940 KDEEGKDL
+940 KDEEGTDL

-973 DKNINGFDS
+973 DKNIKGFDS

-1046 FSFEAESNS
+1046 FSFEAESFSPYAVVYAAKDSGSDITPSTPENP
-1055 AYEGNINETGSVTLR
+1055 GNNETPGTAETPGTTETPDSTVTLD
-1070 SGAVDANG
+1070 SSVSTGDSLGMFMYMIILAAALAGMAG
-1078 VLKGSGNNGKLV
+1078 VVVYDRK
-1090 PASFDGLNF
+1090 
-1099 YYTAVPT
+1099 
-1106 SLNFTLRAKVT
+1106 RAK
-1117 VDQWNL
+1117 
-1123 SNGQEG
+1123 
-1129 FGLMAADRLGGSG
+1129 
-1142 WNNSYMAVV
+1142 
-1151 SKTEYYWN
+1151 
-1159 EEAGKV
+1159 
-1165 TNDTTMFRRASKEQ
+1165 
-1179 PQRTLSMRCLRNW
+1179 
-1192 RTGTMQQQR
+1192 
-1201 QRNRESR
+1201 
-1208 QKSRIFLQTSTC
+1208 
-1220 MEFKKERT
+1220 

>member
-17 VTLIVSGMPVGL
+17 VTLIVSGMPAGL

-75 SQDAGNSGV
+75 SKDAGNSGV

-253 TDNGNILELTGEN
+253 TDNGNILELTGED

-306 NSKLSTIAVDVKAE
+306 NSKLSTIEVDVKAQ

-361 TDVQIA
+361 TDVKIA
-367 ATQRVKVNVSGK
+367 ATQRAKVNVSGK

-393 TFTNKSDSNYSY
+393 TFTNKSDSSYSY

-442 SDVLNDVYLET
+442 ADVLNDVYLET

-458 PVKYQ
+458 PVEYQ
-463 SEVKVGKGQQFETI
+463 AEVKVGKGQQFETI

-724 KTSYPGINNGIT
+724 KTSYPGINKGIT

-811 SAVKL
+811 LAVKL

-839 ADYTAVDEAIK
+839 ADYTSVDEAVK

-875 TLTSKEQAKVDAMAK
+875 TLTSEEQAKVDAMAK

-914 DIKVDIDRNEDAAD
+914 DIKVDLDGNEYAAD
-928 FKDIASVGDVKV
+928 FKDVASVGDVKV

-973 DKNINGFDS
+973 DKNIKGFDS

-1046 FSFEAESNS
+1046 FSFEAESFSPYAVVYAAKDSGSDITPSTPENP
-1055 AYEGNINETGSVTLR
+1055 GNDETPGTTETPGTAETPGTTETPDSTVTPDSSVSTGDSL
-1070 SGAVDANG
+1070 GMFMYMIILAAALAGMAG
-1078 VLKGSGNNGKLV
+1078 VVVYDRK
-1090 PASFDGLNF
+1090 
-1099 YYTAVPT
+1099 
-1106 SLNFTLRAKVT
+1106 RAK
-1117 VDQWNL
+1117 
-1123 SNGQEG
+1123 
-1129 FGLMAADRLGGSG
+1129 
-1142 WNNSYMAVV
+1142 
-1151 SKTEYYWN
+1151 
-1159 EEAGKV
+1159 
-1165 TNDTTMFRRASKEQ
+1165 
-1179 PQRTLSMRCLRNW
+1179 
-1192 RTGTMQQQR
+1192 
-1201 QRNRESR
+1201 
-1208 QKSRIFLQTSTC
+1208 
-1220 MEFKKERT
+1220 

>member
-29 GVTAFAADTQT
+29 GVTAKAADTQT

-75 SQDAGNSGV
+75 SRDAGNSGV

-168 GDVKIRTMALTEYN
+168 GDVKVRTMALTEYN

-253 TDNGNILELTGEN
+253 TDNGNILELTGED

-306 NSKLSTIAVDVKAE
+306 NSKLSTIDVDVKAQ

-361 TDVQIA
+361 TDVKIA
-367 ATQRVKVNVSGK
+367 ATQRAKVNVSGK

-393 TFTNKSDSNYSY
+393 TFTNKSDSSYSY

-442 SDVLNDVYLET
+442 ADVLNDVYLET

-458 PVKYQ
+458 PVEYQ
-463 SEVKVGKGQQFETI
+463 AEVKVGKGQQFETI

-484 GRMARTTE
+484 GRMTRTTE

-593 TTEEVEDGVG
+593 TTEEVADGVG

-792 KVSTSSRAAG
+792 KVSTSSRAVG

-875 TLTSKEQAKVDAMAK
+875 TLTSEEQAKVDAMAK

-907 PDDPGKT
+907 PDDPGKI
-914 DIKVDIDRNEDAAD
+914 DIKVDLDRNEDTVD

-973 DKNINGFDS
+973 EKNIKGFDS

-1002 SNGKIKITMS
+1002 SSGKIKITMS

-1046 FSFEAESNS
+1046 FSFEAESFSPYAVVYAAKDSGSDITPSTPENP
-1055 AYEGNINETGSVTLR
+1055 GNNETPGTAETPGTTETPDSTVTPDSSVSTGDSL
-1070 SGAVDANG
+1070 GMFMYMIILAAALAGMAG
-1078 VLKGSGNNGKLV
+1078 VVVYDRK
-1090 PASFDGLNF
+1090 
-1099 YYTAVPT
+1099 
-1106 SLNFTLRAKVT
+1106 RAK
-1117 VDQWNL
+1117 
-1123 SNGQEG
+1123 
-1129 FGLMAADRLGGSG
+1129 
-1142 WNNSYMAVV
+1142 
-1151 SKTEYYWN
+1151 
-1159 EEAGKV
+1159 
-1165 TNDTTMFRRASKEQ
+1165 
-1179 PQRTLSMRCLRNW
+1179 
-1192 RTGTMQQQR
+1192 
-1201 QRNRESR
+1201 
-1208 QKSRIFLQTSTC
+1208 
-1220 MEFKKERT
+1220 

>member
-29 GVTAFAADTQT
+29 GVTAKAADTQT

-75 SQDAGNSGV
+75 SRDAGNSGV

-168 GDVKIRTMALTEYN
+168 GDVKVRTMALTEYN

-253 TDNGNILELTGEN
+253 TDNGNILELTGED

-306 NSKLSTIAVDVKAE
+306 NSKLSTIEVDVKAQ

-361 TDVQIA
+361 TDVKIA
-367 ATQRVKVNVSGK
+367 ATQRTKVNVSGK

-393 TFTNKSDSNYSY
+393 TFTNKSDSSYSY

-442 SDVLNDVYLET
+442 ADVLNDVYLET

-458 PVKYQ
+458 PVEYQ
-463 SEVKVGKGQQFETI
+463 AEVKVGKGQQFETI

-484 GRMARTTE
+484 GRMTRTTE

-552 EKGVAIGMGTGHWGA
+552 EKGVEIGMGTGHWGA

-593 TTEEVEDGVG
+593 TTEEVADGVG

-724 KTSYPGINNGIT
+724 KTSYPGINKGIT

-875 TLTSKEQAKVDAMAK
+875 TLTSEEQAKVDAMAK

-914 DIKVDIDRNEDAAD
+914 DIKVDLDENEDAAD
-928 FKDIASVGDVKV
+928 FKDVASVGDVKV

-948 TVSEIKLNVEKAAA
+948 TVSEIKLNVEKAVA

-973 DKNINGFDS
+973 DKNIKGFDS

-1002 SNGKIKITMS
+1002 SSGKIKITMS

-1046 FSFEAESNS
+1046 FSFEAESFSPYAVVYAAKDSGSDITPSTPENP
-1055 AYEGNINETGSVTLR
+1055 GNNETPGTAETPGTTETPDSTVTPDSSVSTGDSL
-1070 SGAVDANG
+1070 GMFMYMIILAAALAGMAG
-1078 VLKGSGNNGKLV
+1078 VVVYDRK
-1090 PASFDGLNF
+1090 
-1099 YYTAVPT
+1099 
-1106 SLNFTLRAKVT
+1106 RAK
-1117 VDQWNL
+1117 
-1123 SNGQEG
+1123 
-1129 FGLMAADRLGGSG
+1129 
-1142 WNNSYMAVV
+1142 
-1151 SKTEYYWN
+1151 
-1159 EEAGKV
+1159 
-1165 TNDTTMFRRASKEQ
+1165 
-1179 PQRTLSMRCLRNW
+1179 
-1192 RTGTMQQQR
+1192 
-1201 QRNRESR
+1201 
-1208 QKSRIFLQTSTC
+1208 
-1220 MEFKKERT
+1220 

>member
-29 GVTAFAADTQT
+29 GVTAKAADTQT

-110 KYEQLCSNAATDRP
+110 KYEQVCSNAATDRP
-124 VYIGSADSGYSVQM
+124 VYIGSVDSGYSVQM

-168 GDVKIRTMALTEYN
+168 GDVKVRTMALTEYN

-253 TDNGNILELTGEN
+253 TDNGNILELTGED

-306 NSKLSTIAVDVKAE
+306 NSKLSTIEVDVKAQ

-361 TDVQIA
+361 TDVKIA
-367 ATQRVKVNVSGK
+367 ATQRAKVNVSGK

-393 TFTNKSDSNYSY
+393 TFTNKSDSSYSY

-442 SDVLNDVYLET
+442 ADVLNDVYLET

-458 PVKYQ
+458 PVEYQ
-463 SEVKVGKGQQFETI
+463 AEVKVGKGQQFETI

-484 GRMARTTE
+484 GRMTRTTE

-593 TTEEVEDGVG
+593 TTEEVADGVG

-724 KTSYPGINNGIT
+724 KTSYPGINKGIT

-875 TLTSKEQAKVDAMAK
+875 TLTSEEQAKVDAMAK

-914 DIKVDIDRNEDAAD
+914 DIKVDLDGNEDTAD
-928 FKDIASVGDVKV
+928 FKDIASVGDIKV

-948 TVSEIKLNVEKAAA
+948 TVSEIKLNVEKTAA
-962 SISEKIDAAIA
+962 STSEKIDAAIA
-973 DKNINGFDS
+973 EKNIKGFDS

-1002 SNGKIKITMS
+1002 SSGKIKITMS

-1046 FSFEAESNS
+1046 FSFEAESFSPYAVVYAAKDSGSDITPSTPENP
-1055 AYEGNINETGSVTLR
+1055 GNNETPGTAETPETPDSTVTPDSSVSTGDSL
-1070 SGAVDANG
+1070 GMFMYMIILAAALAGMAG
-1078 VLKGSGNNGKLV
+1078 VVVYDRK
-1090 PASFDGLNF
+1090 
-1099 YYTAVPT
+1099 
-1106 SLNFTLRAKVT
+1106 RAK
-1117 VDQWNL
+1117 
-1123 SNGQEG
+1123 
-1129 FGLMAADRLGGSG
+1129 
-1142 WNNSYMAVV
+1142 
-1151 SKTEYYWN
+1151 
-1159 EEAGKV
+1159 
-1165 TNDTTMFRRASKEQ
+1165 
-1179 PQRTLSMRCLRNW
+1179 
-1192 RTGTMQQQR
+1192 
-1201 QRNRESR
+1201 
-1208 QKSRIFLQTSTC
+1208 
-1220 MEFKKERT
+1220 

>member
-253 TDNGNILELTGEN
+253 TDNGNILELTGEG
-266 ATAVKDFEAV
+266 ATAVKDFETV

-306 NSKLSTIAVDVKAE
+306 NSKLSTIDVDVKAE
-320 TDGSYSF
+320 KDGSYSF

-442 SDVLNDVYLET
+442 ADVLNDVYLET

-484 GRMARTTE
+484 GRMTRTTE

-822 WTPAYYKS
+822 WTPAYYTS

-875 TLTSKEQAKVDAMAK
+875 TLTSEEQAKVDAMAK

-948 TVSEIKLNVEKAAA
+948 TVSEIKLNVEKIAA
-962 SISEKIDAAIA
+962 STSEKIDAAIA
-973 DKNINGFDS
+973 EKNIKGFDS

-1002 SNGKIKITMS
+1002 SSGKIKITMS

-1046 FSFEAESNS
+1046 FSFEAESFSPYAVVYAVKDSGSDIIPSTPENP
-1055 AYEGNINETGSVTLR
+1055 GNDETPGTTETPGITETPGTTVTPDSSVSTGDSL
-1070 SGAVDANG
+1070 GMFMYMIILAAALAGMAGVAVYDR
-1078 VLKGSGNNGKLV
+1078 K
-1090 PASFDGLNF
+1090 
-1099 YYTAVPT
+1099 
-1106 SLNFTLRAKVT
+1106 RAK
-1117 VDQWNL
+1117 
-1123 SNGQEG
+1123 
-1129 FGLMAADRLGGSG
+1129 
-1142 WNNSYMAVV
+1142 
-1151 SKTEYYWN
+1151 
-1159 EEAGKV
+1159 
-1165 TNDTTMFRRASKEQ
+1165 
-1179 PQRTLSMRCLRNW
+1179 
-1192 RTGTMQQQR
+1192 
-1201 QRNRESR
+1201 
-1208 QKSRIFLQTSTC
+1208 
-1220 MEFKKERT
+1220 

>member
-17 VTLIVSGMPVGL
+17 VTLIVSGMPAGL

-49 NSSKKAPAAGEIL
+49 NSSKKEPAAGEIL

-75 SQDAGNSGV
+75 SKDAGNSGV

-253 TDNGNILELTGEN
+253 TDNGNILELTGED

-306 NSKLSTIAVDVKAE
+306 NSKLSTIEVDVKAQ

-361 TDVQIA
+361 TDVKIA
-367 ATQRVKVNVSGK
+367 ATQRAKVNVSGK

-393 TFTNKSDSNYSY
+393 TFTNKSDSSYSY

-442 SDVLNDVYLET
+442 ADVLNDVYLET

-458 PVKYQ
+458 PVEYQ
-463 SEVKVGKGQQFETI
+463 AEVKVGKGQQFETI

-593 TTEEVEDGVG
+593 TTEEVADGVG

-656 GNNTEHTYFKN
+656 GNNTEHTYFKD

-875 TLTSKEQAKVDAMAK
+875 TLTSEEQAKVDAMAK

-914 DIKVDIDRNEDAAD
+914 DIKVDLDGNEYAAD
-928 FKDIASVGDVKV
+928 FKDVASVGDVKV

-973 DKNINGFDS
+973 DKNIKGFDS

-1046 FSFEAESNS
+1046 FSFEAESFSPYAVVYAAKDSGSDITPSTPENP
-1055 AYEGNINETGSVTLR
+1055 GNDETPGTTETPGTAETPGTTETPDSTVTPDSSVSTGDSL
-1070 SGAVDANG
+1070 GMFMYMIILAAALAGMAG
-1078 VLKGSGNNGKLV
+1078 VVVYDRK
-1090 PASFDGLNF
+1090 
-1099 YYTAVPT
+1099 
-1106 SLNFTLRAKVT
+1106 RAK
-1117 VDQWNL
+1117 
-1123 SNGQEG
+1123 
-1129 FGLMAADRLGGSG
+1129 
-1142 WNNSYMAVV
+1142 
-1151 SKTEYYWN
+1151 
-1159 EEAGKV
+1159 
-1165 TNDTTMFRRASKEQ
+1165 
-1179 PQRTLSMRCLRNW
+1179 
-1192 RTGTMQQQR
+1192 
-1201 QRNRESR
+1201 
-1208 QKSRIFLQTSTC
+1208 
-1220 MEFKKERT
+1220 

>member
-49 NSSKKAPAAGEIL
+49 NSSKKAPVAGEIL

-110 KYEQLCSNAATDRP
+110 KYEQVCSNAATDRP
-124 VYIGSADSGYSVQM
+124 VYIGSVDSGYSVQM

-168 GDVKIRTMALTEYN
+168 GDVKVRTMALTEYN

-253 TDNGNILELTGEN
+253 TDNGNILELTGEG
-266 ATAVKDFEAV
+266 ATAVKDFETV

-306 NSKLSTIAVDVKAE
+306 NSKLSTIEVDVKAQ

-361 TDVQIA
+361 TDVKIA
-367 ATQRVKVNVSGK
+367 ATQRAKVNVSGK

-405 SFDVTGDG
+405 SFDVTDDG

-724 KTSYPGINNGIT
+724 KTSYPGINKGIT

-822 WTPAYYKS
+822 WTPAYYTS

-875 TLTSKEQAKVDAMAK
+875 TLTSEEQAKVDAMAK

-948 TVSEIKLNVEKAAA
+948 TVSEIKLNVEKIAA
-962 SISEKIDAAIA
+962 STSEKIDAAIA
-973 DKNINGFDS
+973 EKNIKGFDS

-1002 SNGKIKITMS
+1002 SSGKIKITMS

-1032 GVLESVAVTADENG
+1032 GVLESVAVTADENV
-1046 FSFEAESNS
+1046 FSFEAESFS
-1055 AYEGNINETGSVTLR
+1055 PY
-1070 SGAVDANG
+1070 AVVYAVKD
-1078 VLKGSGNNGKLV
+1078 SGNDITPSTPENPGNDET
-1090 PASFDGLNF
+1090 PGTTETPG
-1099 YYTAVPT
+1099 TAETPGTTETPDSSVST
-1106 SLNFTLRAKVT
+1106 GDSLGMFMYMIILAAALAGMAGVVVYDRKRAK
-1117 VDQWNL
+1117 
-1123 SNGQEG
+1123 
-1129 FGLMAADRLGGSG
+1129 
-1142 WNNSYMAVV
+1142 
-1151 SKTEYYWN
+1151 
-1159 EEAGKV
+1159 
-1165 TNDTTMFRRASKEQ
+1165 
-1179 PQRTLSMRCLRNW
+1179 
-1192 RTGTMQQQR
+1192 
-1201 QRNRESR
+1201 
-1208 QKSRIFLQTSTC
+1208 
-1220 MEFKKERT
+1220 

>member
-29 GVTAFAADTQT
+29 GVTAKAADTQT

-75 SQDAGNSGV
+75 SRDAGNSGV

-168 GDVKIRTMALTEYN
+168 GDVKVRTMALTEYN

-253 TDNGNILELTGEN
+253 TDNGNILELTGED

-306 NSKLSTIAVDVKAE
+306 NSKLSTIDVDVKAQ

-361 TDVQIA
+361 TDVKIA
-367 ATQRVKVNVSGK
+367 ATQRAKVNVSGK

-393 TFTNKSDSNYSY
+393 TFTNKSDSSYSY
-405 SFDVTGDG
+405 SFNVTGDG

-442 SDVLNDVYLET
+442 ADVLNDVYLET

-458 PVKYQ
+458 PVEYQ
-463 SEVKVGKGQQFETI
+463 AEVKVGKGQQFETI

-484 GRMARTTE
+484 GRMTRTTE
-492 RVTITLTDALYRE
+492 RVTIILTDALYRE

-552 EKGVAIGMGTGHWGA
+552 EKGVEIGMGTGHWGA

-593 TTEEVEDGVG
+593 TTEEVADGVG

-875 TLTSKEQAKVDAMAK
+875 TLTSEEQAKVDAMAK

-914 DIKVDIDRNEDAAD
+914 DIKVDLDENEDTAD
-928 FKDIASVGDVKV
+928 FKDVASVGDVKV

-973 DKNINGFDS
+973 DKNIKGFDS

-1017 NAADYN
+1017 NSADYN

-1046 FSFEAESNS
+1046 FSFEAESFS
-1055 AYEGNINETGSVTLR
+1055 PY
-1070 SGAVDANG
+1070 AVVYAA
-1078 VLKGSGNNGKLV
+1078 KGSGSDITPSTPENSGNNETLG
-1090 PASFDGLNF
+1090 
-1099 YYTAVPT
+1099 TAETPGTTETPDSTVTPDSSVST
-1106 SLNFTLRAKVT
+1106 GDSLGMFMYMIILAAALAGMAGVVVYDRKRAK
-1117 VDQWNL
+1117 
-1123 SNGQEG
+1123 
-1129 FGLMAADRLGGSG
+1129 
-1142 WNNSYMAVV
+1142 
-1151 SKTEYYWN
+1151 
-1159 EEAGKV
+1159 
-1165 TNDTTMFRRASKEQ
+1165 
-1179 PQRTLSMRCLRNW
+1179 
-1192 RTGTMQQQR
+1192 
-1201 QRNRESR
+1201 
-1208 QKSRIFLQTSTC
+1208 
-1220 MEFKKERT
+1220 

>member
-29 GVTAFAADTQT
+29 GVTAKAADTQT

-75 SQDAGNSGV
+75 SRDAGNSGV

-168 GDVKIRTMALTEYN
+168 GDVKVRTMALTEYN

-253 TDNGNILELTGEN
+253 TDNGNILELTGED

-306 NSKLSTIAVDVKAE
+306 NSKLSTIDVDVKAQ

-361 TDVQIA
+361 TDVKIA
-367 ATQRVKVNVSGK
+367 ATQRAKVNVSGK

-393 TFTNKSDSNYSY
+393 TFTNKSDSSYSY

-442 SDVLNDVYLET
+442 ADVLNDVYLET

-458 PVKYQ
+458 PVEYQ
-463 SEVKVGKGQQFETI
+463 AEVKVGKGQQFETI

-484 GRMARTTE
+484 GRMTRTTE

-552 EKGVAIGMGTGHWGA
+552 EKGVEIGMGTGHWGA

-593 TTEEVEDGVG
+593 TTEEVADGVG

-682 AVFDGCTLS
+682 AVFDSCTLS

-724 KTSYPGINNGIT
+724 KTSYPGINKGIT

-830 GDVKPEPVA
+830 GNVKPEPVA

-850 AAEALNKDDYE
+850 SAEALNKDDYE

-875 TLTSKEQAKVDAMAK
+875 TLTSEDQAKVDAMAK

-914 DIKVDIDRNEDAAD
+914 DIKVDLDRNEDTAD

-940 KDEEGKDL
+940 KDEEGTDL

-973 DKNINGFDS
+973 DKNIKGFDS

-1046 FSFEAESNS
+1046 FSFEAESFSPYAVVYAAKDSGSDITPSTPENP
-1055 AYEGNINETGSVTLR
+1055 GNNETPGTAETPGTTETPDSTVTPDSSVSTGDSL
-1070 SGAVDANG
+1070 GMFMYMIILAAALAGMAG
-1078 VLKGSGNNGKLV
+1078 VVVYDRK
-1090 PASFDGLNF
+1090 
-1099 YYTAVPT
+1099 
-1106 SLNFTLRAKVT
+1106 RAK
-1117 VDQWNL
+1117 
-1123 SNGQEG
+1123 
-1129 FGLMAADRLGGSG
+1129 
-1142 WNNSYMAVV
+1142 
-1151 SKTEYYWN
+1151 
-1159 EEAGKV
+1159 
-1165 TNDTTMFRRASKEQ
+1165 
-1179 PQRTLSMRCLRNW
+1179 
-1192 RTGTMQQQR
+1192 
-1201 QRNRESR
+1201 
-1208 QKSRIFLQTSTC
+1208 
-1220 MEFKKERT
+1220 

>member
-29 GVTAFAADTQT
+29 GVTAKAADTQT

-75 SQDAGNSGV
+75 SRDAGNSGV

-168 GDVKIRTMALTEYN
+168 GDVKVRTMALTEYN

-253 TDNGNILELTGEN
+253 TDNGNILELTGED

-301 KFVPD
+301 KFAPD
-306 NSKLSTIAVDVKAE
+306 NSKLSTIEVDVKAQ

-361 TDVQIA
+361 TDVKIA
-367 ATQRVKVNVSGK
+367 ATQRAKVNVSGK

-393 TFTNKSDSNYSY
+393 TFTNKSDSSYSY

-442 SDVLNDVYLET
+442 ADVLNDVYLET

-458 PVKYQ
+458 PVEYQ
-463 SEVKVGKGQQFETI
+463 AEVKVGKGQQFETI

-484 GRMARTTE
+484 GRMTRTTE

-552 EKGVAIGMGTGHWGA
+552 EKGVEIGMGTGHWGA

-593 TTEEVEDGVG
+593 TTEEVADGVG

-724 KTSYPGINNGIT
+724 KTSYPGINKGIT

-811 SAVKL
+811 SEVKL

-850 AAEALNKDDYE
+850 AAEVLNKDDYE

-875 TLTSKEQAKVDAMAK
+875 TLTSEDQAKVDAMAK

-914 DIKVDIDRNEDAAD
+914 DIKVDLDENEDAAD
-928 FKDIASVGDVKV
+928 FKDVASVGDVKV

-973 DKNINGFDS
+973 EKNIKGFDS

-1002 SNGKIKITMS
+1002 SSGKIKITMS

-1032 GVLESVAVTADENG
+1032 GVLESVAVTADENS
-1046 FSFEAESNS
+1046 FSFEAESFS
-1055 AYEGNINETGSVTLR
+1055 PY
-1070 SGAVDANG
+1070 AV
-1078 VLKGSGNNGKLV
+1078 V
-1090 PASFDGLNF
+1090 
-1099 YYTAVPT
+1099 YTAKDSGSDITPSTPENPGNDETPGTAEALGTTETPDSTVTPDSSVST
-1106 SLNFTLRAKVT
+1106 GDSLGMFMYMIILAAALAGMAGVVVYDRKRAK
-1117 VDQWNL
+1117 
-1123 SNGQEG
+1123 
-1129 FGLMAADRLGGSG
+1129 
-1142 WNNSYMAVV
+1142 
-1151 SKTEYYWN
+1151 
-1159 EEAGKV
+1159 
-1165 TNDTTMFRRASKEQ
+1165 
-1179 PQRTLSMRCLRNW
+1179 
-1192 RTGTMQQQR
+1192 
-1201 QRNRESR
+1201 
-1208 QKSRIFLQTSTC
+1208 
-1220 MEFKKERT
+1220 

>member
-1 MRFNKL
+1 MRFDKL

-29 GVTAFAADTQT
+29 GVTAKAADTQT

-110 KYEQLCSNAATDRP
+110 KYEQVCSNAATDRP
-124 VYIGSADSGYSVQM
+124 VYIGSVDSGYSVQM

-168 GDVKIRTMALTEYN
+168 GDVKVRTMTLTEYN

-233 VNGSAKYEVSIS
+233 VNGSARYEVSIS

-253 TDNGNILELTGEN
+253 TDNGNILELTGED

-306 NSKLSTIAVDVKAE
+306 NSKLSTIEVDVKAQ

-361 TDVQIA
+361 TDVKIA
-367 ATQRVKVNVSGK
+367 ATQRAKVNVSGK

-393 TFTNKSDSNYSY
+393 TFTNKSDSSYSY

-442 SDVLNDVYLET
+442 ADVLNDVYLET

-458 PVKYQ
+458 PVEYQ
-463 SEVKVGKGQQFETI
+463 AEIKVGKGQQFETI

-484 GRMARTTE
+484 GRMTRTTE

-519 AGSTIT
+519 TGSAIT

-552 EKGVAIGMGTGHWGA
+552 EKGVEIGMGTGHWGA

-593 TTEEVEDGVG
+593 TTEEVADGVG

-724 KTSYPGINNGIT
+724 KTSYPGINKGIT

-802 VNKMTDEEA
+802 VNKMNDEEA
-811 SAVKL
+811 SALRL

-822 WTPAYYKS
+822 WTPAYYTS

-875 TLTSKEQAKVDAMAK
+875 TLTSEDQAKVDAMAK

-914 DIKVDIDRNEDAAD
+914 DIKVDLDGNEDTAD
-928 FKDIASVGDVKV
+928 FKDIASVGDIKV

-948 TVSEIKLNVEKAAA
+948 TVSEIKLNVEKTAA
-962 SISEKIDAAIA
+962 STSEKIDAAIA
-973 DKNINGFDS
+973 EKNIKGFDS

-1002 SNGKIKITMS
+1002 SSGKIKITMS

-1046 FSFEAESNS
+1046 FSFEAESFSPYAVVYAAKDSGSDITPSTPENP
-1055 AYEGNINETGSVTLR
+1055 GNNETPGTAETPGTTETPDSTVTPDSSVSTGDSL
-1070 SGAVDANG
+1070 GMFMYMIILAAALAGMAG
-1078 VLKGSGNNGKLV
+1078 VVVYDRK
-1090 PASFDGLNF
+1090 
-1099 YYTAVPT
+1099 
-1106 SLNFTLRAKVT
+1106 RAK
-1117 VDQWNL
+1117 
-1123 SNGQEG
+1123 
-1129 FGLMAADRLGGSG
+1129 
-1142 WNNSYMAVV
+1142 
-1151 SKTEYYWN
+1151 
-1159 EEAGKV
+1159 
-1165 TNDTTMFRRASKEQ
+1165 
-1179 PQRTLSMRCLRNW
+1179 
-1192 RTGTMQQQR
+1192 
-1201 QRNRESR
+1201 
-1208 QKSRIFLQTSTC
+1208 
-1220 MEFKKERT
+1220 

>member
-49 NSSKKAPAAGEIL
+49 NSSKKAPVAGEIL

-75 SQDAGNSGV
+75 SQDVGNSGV

-93 RQGSVLYLPVKD
+93 RKGSVLYLPVKD

-253 TDNGNILELTGEN
+253 TDNGNILELTGED

-306 NSKLSTIAVDVKAE
+306 NSKLSTIEVDVKAQ

-361 TDVQIA
+361 TDVKIA
-367 ATQRVKVNVSGK
+367 ATQRAKVNVSGK

-393 TFTNKSDSNYSY
+393 TFTNKSDSSYSY

-484 GRMARTTE
+484 GRMTRTTE

-724 KTSYPGINNGIT
+724 KTSYPGINKGIT

-802 VNKMTDEEA
+802 VNKMNDEEA
-811 SAVKL
+811 SAVRL

-822 WTPAYYKS
+822 WTPAYYTS

-875 TLTSKEQAKVDAMAK
+875 TLTSEEQAKVDAMAK

-948 TVSEIKLNVEKAAA
+948 TVSEIKLNVEKIAA
-962 SISEKIDAAIA
+962 STSEKIDAAIA
-973 DKNINGFDS
+973 EKNIKGFDS

-1002 SNGKIKITMS
+1002 SSGKIKITMS

-1046 FSFEAESNS
+1046 FSFEAESFSPYAVVYAVKDSGSDIIPSTPENP
-1055 AYEGNINETGSVTLR
+1055 GNDETPGTTETPGITETPGTTVTPDSSVSTGDSL
-1070 SGAVDANG
+1070 GMFMYMIILAAALAGMAGVAVYDR
-1078 VLKGSGNNGKLV
+1078 K
-1090 PASFDGLNF
+1090 
-1099 YYTAVPT
+1099 
-1106 SLNFTLRAKVT
+1106 RAK
-1117 VDQWNL
+1117 
-1123 SNGQEG
+1123 
-1129 FGLMAADRLGGSG
+1129 
-1142 WNNSYMAVV
+1142 
-1151 SKTEYYWN
+1151 
-1159 EEAGKV
+1159 
-1165 TNDTTMFRRASKEQ
+1165 
-1179 PQRTLSMRCLRNW
+1179 
-1192 RTGTMQQQR
+1192 
-1201 QRNRESR
+1201 
-1208 QKSRIFLQTSTC
+1208 
-1220 MEFKKERT
+1220 

>member
-29 GVTAFAADTQT
+29 GVTAKAADTQT

-110 KYEQLCSNAATDRP
+110 KYEQVCSNAATDRP
-124 VYIGSADSGYSVQM
+124 VYIGSVDSGYSVQM

-168 GDVKIRTMALTEYN
+168 GDVKVRTMTLTEYN
-182 PIINVTVTGTVANAA
+182 PINVTVTGTVANAA

-253 TDNGNILELTGEN
+253 TDNGNILELTGED

-306 NSKLSTIAVDVKAE
+306 NSKLSTIEVDVKAQ

-361 TDVQIA
+361 TDVKIA
-367 ATQRVKVNVSGK
+367 ATQRTKVNVSGK

-393 TFTNKSDSNYSY
+393 TFTNKSDSSYSY

-442 SDVLNDVYLET
+442 ADVLNDVYLET

-458 PVKYQ
+458 PVEYQ
-463 SEVKVGKGQQFETI
+463 AEVKVGKGQQFETI

-484 GRMARTTE
+484 GRMTRTTE

-593 TTEEVEDGVG
+593 TTEEVADGVG

-724 KTSYPGINNGIT
+724 KTSYPGINKGIT

-875 TLTSKEQAKVDAMAK
+875 TLTSEEQAKVDAMAK

-901 KQPVVE
+901 KQPVVAADYTAVDE
-907 PDDPGKT
+907 AIKAAEALNKDDYEDFSAVTKAIEAVDRTLTSEDQAKVDAMAKAITDAINGLVKKQT
-914 DIKVDIDRNEDAAD
+914 DDSDKSDIKVDLDENEDAAD
-928 FKDIASVGDVKV
+928 FKDVASVGDVKV

-973 DKNINGFDS
+973 DKNIKGFDS

-1002 SNGKIKITMS
+1002 SSGKIKITMS

-1046 FSFEAESNS
+1046 FSFEAESFSPYAVVYAAKDSGSDITPSTPENP
-1055 AYEGNINETGSVTLR
+1055 GNNETPGTAETPGTTETPDSTVTPDSSVSTGDSL
-1070 SGAVDANG
+1070 GMFMYMIILAAALAGMAG
-1078 VLKGSGNNGKLV
+1078 VVVYDRK
-1090 PASFDGLNF
+1090 
-1099 YYTAVPT
+1099 
-1106 SLNFTLRAKVT
+1106 RAK
-1117 VDQWNL
+1117 
-1123 SNGQEG
+1123 
-1129 FGLMAADRLGGSG
+1129 
-1142 WNNSYMAVV
+1142 
-1151 SKTEYYWN
+1151 
-1159 EEAGKV
+1159 
-1165 TNDTTMFRRASKEQ
+1165 
-1179 PQRTLSMRCLRNW
+1179 
-1192 RTGTMQQQR
+1192 
-1201 QRNRESR
+1201 
-1208 QKSRIFLQTSTC
+1208 
-1220 MEFKKERT
+1220 

>member
-29 GVTAFAADTQT
+29 GVTAKAADTQT

-75 SQDAGNSGV
+75 SRDAGNSGV

-168 GDVKIRTMALTEYN
+168 GDVKVRTMALTEYN

-253 TDNGNILELTGEN
+253 TDNGNILELTGED

-306 NSKLSTIAVDVKAE
+306 NSKLSTIDVDVKAQ

-361 TDVQIA
+361 TDVKIA
-367 ATQRVKVNVSGK
+367 ATQRAKVNVSGK

-393 TFTNKSDSNYSY
+393 TFTNKSDSSYSY

-442 SDVLNDVYLET
+442 ADVLNDVYLET

-458 PVKYQ
+458 PVEYQ
-463 SEVKVGKGQQFETI
+463 AEVKVGKGQQFETI

-484 GRMARTTE
+484 GRMTRTTE

-552 EKGVAIGMGTGHWGA
+552 EKGVEIGMGTGHWGA

-593 TTEEVEDGVG
+593 TTEEVADGVG

-875 TLTSKEQAKVDAMAK
+875 TLTSEEQAKVDAMAK

-914 DIKVDIDRNEDAAD
+914 DIKVDLDRNEDTAD

-973 DKNINGFDS
+973 DKNIKGFDS

-1002 SNGKIKITMS
+1002 SSGKIKITMS

-1032 GVLESVAVTADENG
+1032 GVLESVAVTADENS
-1046 FSFEAESNS
+1046 FSFEAESFSPYAVVYAAKDSGSDITPSTPENP
-1055 AYEGNINETGSVTLR
+1055 GNNETPGTAETPGTTETPDSTVTPDSSVSTGDSL
-1070 SGAVDANG
+1070 GMFMYMIILAAALAGMAG
-1078 VLKGSGNNGKLV
+1078 VVVYDRK
-1090 PASFDGLNF
+1090 
-1099 YYTAVPT
+1099 
-1106 SLNFTLRAKVT
+1106 RAK
-1117 VDQWNL
+1117 
-1123 SNGQEG
+1123 
-1129 FGLMAADRLGGSG
+1129 
-1142 WNNSYMAVV
+1142 
-1151 SKTEYYWN
+1151 
-1159 EEAGKV
+1159 
-1165 TNDTTMFRRASKEQ
+1165 
-1179 PQRTLSMRCLRNW
+1179 
-1192 RTGTMQQQR
+1192 
-1201 QRNRESR
+1201 
-1208 QKSRIFLQTSTC
+1208 
-1220 MEFKKERT
+1220 

>member
-49 NSSKKAPAAGEIL
+49 NSSKKAPVAGEIL

-75 SQDAGNSGV
+75 SQDVGNSGV

-253 TDNGNILELTGEN
+253 TDNGNILELTGEG
-266 ATAVKDFEAV
+266 ATAVKDFETV

-306 NSKLSTIAVDVKAE
+306 NSKLSTIDVDVKAE
-320 TDGSYSF
+320 KDGSYSF

-442 SDVLNDVYLET
+442 ADVLNDVYLET

-484 GRMARTTE
+484 GRMTRTTE

-822 WTPAYYKS
+822 WTPAYYTS

-875 TLTSKEQAKVDAMAK
+875 TLTSEEQAKVDAMAK

-948 TVSEIKLNVEKAAA
+948 TVSEIKLNVEKIAA
-962 SISEKIDAAIA
+962 STSEKIDAAIA
-973 DKNINGFDS
+973 EKNIKGFDS

-1002 SNGKIKITMS
+1002 SSGKIKITMS

-1046 FSFEAESNS
+1046 FSFEAESFSPYAVVYAVKDSGSDIIPSTPENP
-1055 AYEGNINETGSVTLR
+1055 GNDETPGTTETPGITETPGTTVTPDSSVSTGDSL
-1070 SGAVDANG
+1070 GMFMYMIILAAALAGMAGVAVYDR
-1078 VLKGSGNNGKLV
+1078 K
-1090 PASFDGLNF
+1090 
-1099 YYTAVPT
+1099 
-1106 SLNFTLRAKVT
+1106 RAK
-1117 VDQWNL
+1117 
-1123 SNGQEG
+1123 
-1129 FGLMAADRLGGSG
+1129 
-1142 WNNSYMAVV
+1142 
-1151 SKTEYYWN
+1151 
-1159 EEAGKV
+1159 
-1165 TNDTTMFRRASKEQ
+1165 
-1179 PQRTLSMRCLRNW
+1179 
-1192 RTGTMQQQR
+1192 
-1201 QRNRESR
+1201 
-1208 QKSRIFLQTSTC
+1208 
-1220 MEFKKERT
+1220 

>member
-1 MRFNKL
+1 M
-7 FRKVFAAVSA
+7 
-17 VTLIVSGMPVGL
+17 
-29 GVTAFAADTQT
+29 
-40 RKITYSFSA
+40 
-49 NSSKKAPAAGEIL
+49 
-62 DGTAGESGGILYV
+62 
-75 SQDAGNSGV
+75 
-84 TYDSDKLRF
+84 
-93 RQGSVLYLPVKD
+93 
-105 DTTKV
+105 
-110 KYEQLCSNAATDRP
+110 
-124 VYIGSADSGYSVQM
+124 
-138 KTTTQS
+138 
-144 VTVDDITGYIVEKEG
+144 DDITGYIVEKEG

-168 GDVKIRTMALTEYN
+168 GDVKVRTMALTEYN

-233 VNGSAKYEVSIS
+233 VNGSARYEVSIS

-253 TDNGNILELTGEN
+253 TDNGNILELTGED

-306 NSKLSTIAVDVKAE
+306 NSKLSTIDVDVKAQ

-361 TDVQIA
+361 TDVKIA
-367 ATQRVKVNVSGK
+367 ATQRAKVNVSGK

-393 TFTNKSDSNYSY
+393 TFTNKSDSSYSY

-442 SDVLNDVYLET
+442 ADVLNDVYLET

-458 PVKYQ
+458 PVEYQ
-463 SEVKVGKGQQFETI
+463 AEVKVGKGQQFETI

-484 GRMARTTE
+484 GRMTRTTE

-552 EKGVAIGMGTGHWGA
+552 EKGVEIGMGTGHWGA

-593 TTEEVEDGVG
+593 TTEEVADGVG

-682 AVFDGCTLS
+682 AVFDSCTLS

-724 KTSYPGINNGIT
+724 KTSYPGINKGIT

-850 AAEALNKDDYE
+850 SAEALNKDDYE

-875 TLTSKEQAKVDAMAK
+875 TLTSEDQAKVDAMAK

-914 DIKVDIDRNEDAAD
+914 DIKVDLDGNEDTAD
-928 FKDIASVGDVKV
+928 FKDIASVGDIKV

-948 TVSEIKLNVEKAAA
+948 TVSEIKLNVEKTAA
-962 SISEKIDAAIA
+962 SASEKIDAAIA
-973 DKNINGFDS
+973 EKNIKGFDS

-1002 SNGKIKITMS
+1002 SSGKIKITMS

-1046 FSFEAESNS
+1046 FSFEAESFSPYAVVYAAKDSGSDITPSTPENP
-1055 AYEGNINETGSVTLR
+1055 GNNETPGTAETPGTTETPDSTVTPDSSVSTGDSL
-1070 SGAVDANG
+1070 GMFMYMIILAAALAGMAG
-1078 VLKGSGNNGKLV
+1078 VVVYDRK
-1090 PASFDGLNF
+1090 
-1099 YYTAVPT
+1099 
-1106 SLNFTLRAKVT
+1106 RAK
-1117 VDQWNL
+1117 
-1123 SNGQEG
+1123 
-1129 FGLMAADRLGGSG
+1129 
-1142 WNNSYMAVV
+1142 
-1151 SKTEYYWN
+1151 
-1159 EEAGKV
+1159 
-1165 TNDTTMFRRASKEQ
+1165 
-1179 PQRTLSMRCLRNW
+1179 
-1192 RTGTMQQQR
+1192 
-1201 QRNRESR
+1201 
-1208 QKSRIFLQTSTC
+1208 
-1220 MEFKKERT
+1220 